1 MISREGLPQFVSP
14 TKPATPEDQSH
25 RVAVIDLGSNTNRL
39 VVMNTRPGYS
49 YRLEDEVREVVRL
62 RKGMTKEGLSPKAI
76 ARGLSTL
83 RLFKNFCDRT
93 QVNVILAVATSAVRE
108 AANGPQFVQ
117 RVEREI
123 GLKLQVL
130 DGEREAYYDALG
142 ALNEVPITEGVVLD
156 IGGGSIQLCDI
167 QDRHYQAGDS
177 LTLGA
182 LALTERFVEHDPIT
196 DREYQALQQEINRQ
210 LDQVSFLADK
220 KGQTLVGLGGTIRNL
235 AKIETKRLD
244 YPLETLHG
252 FTLSRNSVEQSL
264 KLFRELPLSERS
276 EIPGLSSDRA
286 DIILPGALVLLM
298 IMDRLDLDEVAIS
311 VNGIREGVFFEY
323 FWKHLAS
330 PIIPSVRRFSVLN
343 LARNYQYEKDHANH
357 VRFLAGR
364 IFEQLIPIHGYGI
377 NEKRLLDTAALL
389 HDMGRI
395 IGYSRHHKHSQTL
408 IENNGLPGFT
418 PREAALIGLLTR
430 YHRKGNPDID
440 GYRLLL
446 DEDDEV
452 LLIRLAAILRTAEC
466 LERGRNANVND
477 VVTTWNDENLRL
489 TLITNIYPTVELWQA
504 ERNAIPLL
512 AKAFQRQVTL
522 DSFAPPVNAQSLP
535 EKIPSGDDATQ

>member
-1 MISREGLPQFVSP
+1 MISPEGSPQFVSP
-14 TKPATPEDQSH
+14 TKPTTPEDQSQ

-39 VVMNTRPGYS
+39 VVMNTRSGYS

-252 FTLSRNSVEQSL
+252 FTLSRSSVEQSL

-286 DIILPGALVLLM
+286 DIILPGALVLLK

-311 VNGIREGVFFEY
+311 VNGLREGVFFEY

-377 NEKRLLDTAALL
+377 NEKGLLDTAALL

-440 GYRLLL
+440 GYGLLL
-446 DEDDEV
+446 DEDDEF

-504 ERNAIPLL
+504 ERNAVPLL